1 MKQAAMKTVMK
12 AAMKAAMKPAMKPA
26 MKAKVMKAKVMK
38 AKVMKAKAMK
48 TVAKAGKM
56 AKAHVLMGFRVKT
69 SGGLNKDNIIKNKS
83 GKAVSKAKSLK
94 AKANFK
100 GSALESWIKACQ
112 AARKAMGIKG
122 MAVIGGSTTQGKALH
137 AKAKALRKKA

>member
-1 MKQAAMKTVMK
+1 MKAVMK
-12 AAMKAAMKPAMKPA
+12 AATKPAMKPA

-38 AKVMKAKAMK
+38 AKVMKAK

-56 AKAHVLMGFRVKT
+56 AKAHVLMGLRVKT
-69 SGGLNKDNIIKNKS
+69 SGGLKKDNIIKNKS
-83 GKAVSKAKSLK
+83 GKAVSKAKSVK

-122 MAVIGGSTTQGKALH
+122 MAVVGGSTTQGKALY
-137 AKAKALRKKA
+137 AKAKALRKA

>member
-1 MKQAAMKTVMK
+1 
-12 AAMKAAMKPAMKPA
+12 MKPAMKSVA

-38 AKVMKAKAMK
+38 PKAMK

-56 AKAHVLMGFRVKT
+56 AKAHVLMGFREKT
-69 SGGLNKDNIIKNKS
+69 SGGLKKANIIKNKS
-83 GKAVSKAKSLK
+83 GKAVSKAKSAT

-122 MAVIGGSTTQGKALH
+122 FAVVGGSTAQGKALY